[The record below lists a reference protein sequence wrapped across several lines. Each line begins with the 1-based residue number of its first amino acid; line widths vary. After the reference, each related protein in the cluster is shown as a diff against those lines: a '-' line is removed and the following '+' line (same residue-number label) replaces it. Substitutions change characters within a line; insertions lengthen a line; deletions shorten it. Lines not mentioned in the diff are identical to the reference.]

1 MAHPARPRHLG
12 DVHEAFHAGL
22 QLHEGAVVGEAH
34 DAPLDL
40 AADRVALVHVG
51 PRVGGLLLVAEG
63 DPAGHGVEV
72 QHHDLHLVA
81 DLEDLR
87 GMPDAAP
94 RHVRHVEQPVDA
106 AQVDEG
112 AVIGDVL
119 DRARQHHALGQDGE
133 RVLLLLLPLFLQ
145 HGAPRK
151 DHVAAPPIELDHLR
165 PDALAHQRPE
175 VLDRAQIHLGS
186 GQEGPDAHVHGQP
199 SLHHLHHAPLHGRP
213 AVVRCGDG
221 VPDLDLVRLV
231 LGEDDQP
238 FVVLLGLEVDLDV
251 VAHLGQRPVTKL
263 LDGDGAL
270 ALVADVDEDLAVAHL
285 DDVAAHHLAFLDVA
299 HATGKPVRHALL
311 GGLIHLPVSA
321 REGLRLLVRRFHN
334 LPLPPLMSITGADG
348 SPAPGPLPVRTR
360 SFQTTPVG
368 PAAGRWLASSPWS
381 PRGIAP
387 CAPPPPRP

>member
-1 MAHPARPRHLG
+1 M
-12 DVHEAFHAGL
+12 
-22 QLHEGAVVGEAH
+22 
-34 DAPLDL
+34 
-40 AADRVALVHVG
+40 
-51 PRVGGLLLVAEG
+51 
-63 DPAGHGVEV
+63 
-72 QHHDLHLVA
+72 QHHHFHLVA
-81 DLEDLR
+81 DLEDLGR
-87 GMPDAAP
+87 VSDAAP

-119 DRARQHHALGQDGE
+119 DRAREHHALGQDGE

-270 ALVADVDEDLAVAHL
+270 ALVADVHEDLAVAHL
-285 DDVAAHHLAFLDVA
+285 DDVASHHLAFLDVA

-321 REGLRLLVRRFHN
+321 REGLADDVGASHHMDVLLAGRALRTLDRLGDAADEREVVARWLFLGAVGDDEERHAPRVGVAPVPGRLVRV
-334 LPLPPLMSITGADG
+334 PSADDGAC
-348 SPAPGPLPVRTR
+348 PGDRLVEPRLVFADR
-360 SFQTTPVG
+360 
-368 PAAGRWLASSPWS
+368 LAST
-381 PRGIAP
+381 R
-387 CAPPPPRP
+387 